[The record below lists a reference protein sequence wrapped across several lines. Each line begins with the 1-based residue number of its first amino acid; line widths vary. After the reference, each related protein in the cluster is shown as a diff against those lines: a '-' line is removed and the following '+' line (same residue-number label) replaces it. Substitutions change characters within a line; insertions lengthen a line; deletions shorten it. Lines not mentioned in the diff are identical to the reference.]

1 MFQDGGGGR
10 ICFTRDATNIGV
22 IQKVRSLK
30 REEVLSLKANKNEQ
44 GEGGGLAC
52 VYVRFF
58 SKKML
63 RSKSSF
69 LIILQFF
76 LLIIMAV
83 WNIKLNI
90 MKDYIIQ
97 SCQWMACNRF
107 RQPTQDHYCG
117 LYLFT
122 LYMINLVRCISQ
134 FKCFKFP
141 RYIFYFRPALFFKKQ
156 VICWDEQLTSN
167 F

>member
-30 REEVLSLKANKNEQ
+30 REEELSLKANKNEQ
-44 GEGGGLAC
+44 GEGGGSSVC
-52 VYVRFF
+52 VRSLFF
-58 SKKML
+58 KKNAEI
-63 RSKSSF
+63 KIKF

>member
-30 REEVLSLKANKNEQ
+30 REEELSLKANKNEQ
-44 GEGGGLAC
+44 GEGGGGLAS

-69 LIILQFF
+69 
-76 LLIIMAV
+76 
-83 WNIKLNI
+83 
-90 MKDYIIQ
+90 
-97 SCQWMACNRF
+97 
-107 RQPTQDHYCG
+107 
-117 LYLFT
+117 
-122 LYMINLVRCISQ
+122 
-134 FKCFKFP
+134 
-141 RYIFYFRPALFFKKQ
+141 
-156 VICWDEQLTSN
+156 
-167 F
+167 